1 MTRRD
6 LYTASGGR
14 AGSPKR
20 SDWKDIRGAVY
31 GLLFL
36 LALAIVGVYF
46 VTEVIGAYVG
56 SDGVVPGVSN
66 APGPPT

>member
-1 MTRRD
+1 MTQRD
-6 LYTASGGR
+6 LWKASGGR

-36 LALAIVGVYF
+36 LALAVVGEEF
-46 VTEVIGAYVG
+46 
-56 SDGVVPGVSN
+56 VPGMTIS
-66 APGPPT
+66 PGPPP